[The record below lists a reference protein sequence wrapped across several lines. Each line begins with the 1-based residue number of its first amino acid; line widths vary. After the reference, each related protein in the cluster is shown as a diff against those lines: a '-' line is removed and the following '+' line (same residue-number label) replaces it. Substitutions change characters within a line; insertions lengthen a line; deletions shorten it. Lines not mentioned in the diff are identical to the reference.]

1 MPTLEEQVRFM
12 IHTEAIEKAKSHFAK
27 LLEEQLLRVDR
38 MKAGE
43 DWVDYSKLA
52 PLIIGVVGGD
62 GIGPYI
68 TEQAVR
74 VLKYVLAD
82 EIAAGKIEL
91 RDIPGLDIES
101 RVKVMK
107 ALPEGVLAALKECH
121 VILKGPLTTPKKG
134 DKWPNL
140 ESANVSMRRELD
152 LFANV
157 RPVKV
162 PEKGIDWIFYREN
175 TEGEYVLGSLGYN
188 VTEDLAVDFKVITS
202 PGAERIVR
210 LAFEYARKNGIKR
223 VSAVTKANV
232 IKTTDGKFLEAAKRV
247 AKEYPE
253 IAFDD
258 WFVDIMAAK
267 LVDEKRRKEFRV
279 IVLPNLYGDILT
291 DEAAEFQGGV
301 GTAGSAN
308 IGKRYA
314 MFEAIHGS
322 APRMVDEGRAIYA
335 DPASM
340 MRASVMLLRHI
351 GYVSQAARMENALDI
366 CGQFEKKVA
375 LTGRSDGATGAQFA
389 DYVLETLKDPNLES
403 RAKSYA
409 KL

>member
-1 MPTLEEQVRFM
+1 VLAMSQ
-12 IHTEAIEKAKSHFAK
+12 TEAIEKAKEHFAK
-27 LLEEQLLRVDR
+27 LLEAQLERVDQ
-38 MKAGE
+38 MKSNDA
-43 DWVDYSKLA
+43 WVDYSSLV
-52 PLIIGVVGGD
+52 PIVIGVVGGD

-68 TEQAVR
+68 TKEAVR
-74 VLKYVLAD
+74 VLKYVLAR
-82 EIAAGKIEL
+82 EMASGRVQL
-91 RDIPGLDIES
+91 RDIPGLTIEE
-101 RVKVMK
+101 RAAANK
-107 ALPEGVLAALKECH
+107 ALPEDALEALKECH

-134 DKWPNL
+134 DPWPNL

-162 PEKGIDWIFYREN
+162 PEQGIDWIFYREN
-175 TEGEYVLGSLGYN
+175 TEGEYVLGSKGFN
-188 VTEDLAVDFKVITS
+188 VTDDLAVDFKVITT

-232 IKTTDGKFLEAAKRV
+232 IKTTDGKFLETARRV
-247 AKEYPE
+247 ARDFPD
-253 IAFDD
+253 IQFDD

-267 LVDEKRRKEFRV
+267 LVDEKRRKDFKV

-322 APRMVDEGRAIYA
+322 APRMVQEGRAIYA

-340 MRASVMLLRHI
+340 MRACVMLLRHI
-351 GYVSQAARMENALDI
+351 GFVDQASKMEMALDI
-366 CGQFEKKVA
+366 CGLFEKKVVI
-375 LTGRSDGATGAQFA
+375 TGRAGGATGAQFA
-389 DYVLETLKDPNLES
+389 DYVMETLKDPGLEGRWRS
-403 RAKSYA
+403 FQR
-409 KL
+409 

>member
-1 MPTLEEQVRFM
+1 MNQ
-12 IHTEAIEKAKSHFAK
+12 TEAIDKALDHFAK
-27 LLEEQLLRVDR
+27 LLEAQLKRVEQ
-38 MKAGE
+38 MKAGD
-43 DWVDYSKLA
+43 DWADYSIIK
-52 PLIIGVVGGD
+52 PIIIGIVGGD

-68 TEQAVR
+68 TKEAVR
-74 VLKYVLAD
+74 VLEYALQK
-82 EIAAGKIEL
+82 EIREGKVQL
-91 RDIPGLDIES
+91 RDIPGLTIEE
-101 RVKVMK
+101 RARAMK
-107 ALPEGVLAALKECH
+107 ALPEDVLAALKECH

-134 DKWPNL
+134 DPWPNL

-175 TEGEYVLGSLGYN
+175 TEGEYVLGSSGFN
-188 VTEDLAVDFKVITS
+188 VTADLAVDFKVITT

-210 LAFEYARKNGIKR
+210 LAFEYARKNGIKK

-232 IKTTDGKFLEAAKRV
+232 IKTTDGKFLETARSV

-253 IAFDD
+253 IQFDD

-267 LVDEKRRKEFRV
+267 LVDEKRRKDFKV

-322 APRMVDEGRAIYA
+322 APRMVQEGRAAYA
-335 DPASM
+335 DPSSM
-340 MRASVMLLRHI
+340 MRATVMLLRHI
-351 GYVSQAARMENALDI
+351 GFVDQARKLEMALDI
-366 CGQFEKKVA
+366 CGQFEQKVCI
-375 LTGRSDGATGAQFA
+375 TGRAGGATGAQFA
-389 DYVLETLKDPNLES
+389 DYVMETLKDTSLEARWLS
-403 RAKSYA
+403 RQR
-409 KL
+409 